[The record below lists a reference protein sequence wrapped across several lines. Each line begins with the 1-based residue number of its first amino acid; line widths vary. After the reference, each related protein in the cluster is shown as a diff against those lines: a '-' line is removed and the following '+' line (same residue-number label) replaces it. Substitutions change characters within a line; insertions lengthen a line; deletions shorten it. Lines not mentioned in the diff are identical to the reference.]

1 MSYQVFNN
9 LIGGEWLP
17 AQSGKTFFN
26 LNPADR
32 ADVVG
37 SFPASSGMPAR

>member
-26 LNPADR
+26 LRNL
-32 ADVVG
+32 
-37 SFPASSGMPAR
+37 